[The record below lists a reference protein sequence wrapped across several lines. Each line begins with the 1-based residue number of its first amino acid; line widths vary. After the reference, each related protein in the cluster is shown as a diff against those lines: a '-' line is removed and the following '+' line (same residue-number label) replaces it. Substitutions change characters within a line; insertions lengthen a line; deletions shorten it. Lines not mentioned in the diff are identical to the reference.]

1 MARLKIYGTPGSR
14 TVRVLWMAEELGL
27 DFENIPV
34 HFAGEAQKP
43 EFLAI
48 NPNGRIPVIDDDG
61 LIVWESMAINLYLAR
76 KHGGDLAPKDLGEEA
91 GALQWSFWA
100 ITECEK
106 ALLDALVLGLG
117 LFGVEKNPIKAQSNV
132 KHLERPF
139 GVLEGLLAE
148 RPWLLGDRF
157 TVADL
162 NVAGVLVWVR
172 MAGLDISRW
181 PVLERWL
188 DRCLARPVAARL
200 FAR

>member
-1 MARLKIYGTPGSR
+1 MAQLTIYGTPASR

-27 DFENIPV
+27 DYENIPV
-34 HFAGEAQKP
+34 HFAGEAQQP

-48 NPNGRIPVIDDDG
+48 NPNGRIPTIDDDG

-76 KHGGDLAPKDLGEEA
+76 KHGGDLAPRDLAEES
-91 GALQWSFWA
+91 GAMQWSFWA

-117 LFGVEKNPIKAQSNV
+117 LFGVEKNQAKAQSNV

-139 GVLEGLLAE
+139 TVLENLFSN
-148 RPWLLGDRF
+148 RDWLLGDRF

-162 NVAGVLVWVR
+162 NVAGVLVWVQ

-181 PVLERWL
+181 PRLQGWLE
-188 DRCLARPVAARL
+188 RCLARPVAARV